1 MGRDIDK
8 ILKYQIY
15 VIEEEIGK
23 LKKEV
28 HNNKMLLEYL
38 LNSDP
43 KSHLEEIKQI
53 RTTVYEL
60 GHKIKILKAE
70 RKKVVDHLE
79 AYNIAKTNIR
89 KSNIKRSKTKVR
101 PSYYFE

>member
-28 HNNKMLLEYL
+28 HNNKLLLEYL
-38 LNSDP
+38 LNNNP
-43 KSHLEEIKQI
+43 KSHLEEIKLI
-53 RTTVYEL
+53 RNNVYEL
-60 GHKIKILKAE
+60 GHKIKILKNE
-70 RKKVVDHLE
+70 RKKVIDHLE

-89 KSNIKRSKTKVR
+89 KPSIKRSKIKVR
-101 PSYYFE
+101 PSYYE

>member
-28 HNNKMLLEYL
+28 HNNKLLLEYL
-38 LNSDP
+38 LNNDP

-79 AYNIAKTNIR
+79 TNIR
-89 KSNIKRSKTKVR
+89 KSSIKRSKTKVR

>member
-28 HNNKMLLEYL
+28 HNNKLLLEYL
-38 LNSDP
+38 LNNDP
-43 KSHLEEIKQI
+43 KSHL
-53 RTTVYEL
+53 VYEL

-89 KSNIKRSKTKVR
+89 KSSIKRSKTKVR